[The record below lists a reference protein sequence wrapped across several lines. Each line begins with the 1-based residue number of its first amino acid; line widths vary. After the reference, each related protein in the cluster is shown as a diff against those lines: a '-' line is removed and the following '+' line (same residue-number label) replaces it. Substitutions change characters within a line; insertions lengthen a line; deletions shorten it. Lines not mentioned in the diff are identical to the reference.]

1 MGLLFFAMIAGG
13 LAGFAGWAIVEPMN
27 PGLVNDPIAW
37 QRWEMMYAAIIG
49 AFIGCAIGAVN
60 GWYQGSKSHVIRGG
74 LLGLL
79 IGAPG
84 GLLGLQIGGQLF
96 QSIASSRGG
105 VEGMPLPM
113 AILARTLAFMPFG
126 AVIGAVVGAT
136 GLSWRR
142 VAVGALGGAVGGIL
156 SGMSFDI
163 IAGILGPMVIM
174 AKGGLNQVDANGI
187 PRIAAEVGGP
197 SRAILAILLGM
208 SIGLFTA
215 IFARLTRTAWVRLVL
230 GRNEGKEWIVDA
242 AQTFLGRNERAH
254 VPLFGDMNIAPMHAC
269 IQRNG
274 PQYMLVDGGSQIGTY
289 INGQRI
295 SQAHLYDGAVI
306 QIGPYQLIFSLRAG
320 AQRKAVEAAHGAPMA
335 PMQSQ
340 MPAYPQQMQGQQR
353 TQMYD
358 PASQMTQQVST
369 VQQTVAMPQ
378 PMQPAPQ
385 AGVPRVLHA
394 VDGPMAGRMFSIDI
408 ALEIGRE
415 SGPIPLAFDT
425 SVSRK
430 HVRFSTSPNGVEV
443 ADLGSTNGTF
453 VNGQRITTTTIRPGD
468 LVKIG
473 VTTFRVE

>member
-13 LAGFAGWAIVEPMN
+13 LAGFAGWAIVEPSN
-27 PGLVNDPIAW
+27 PGLINDPIAW
-37 QRWEMMYAAIIG
+37 QRWEMLYAAIIG

-60 GWYQGSKSHVIRGG
+60 GWYQGSKSHLMRGG

-126 AVIGAVVGAT
+126 AVIGAVVGAA

-156 SGMSFDI
+156 SGMSFDLV
-163 IAGILGPMVIM
+163 AGILGPMLIM
-174 AKGGLNQVDANGI
+174 AKGGLNQVDAAGV
-187 PRIAAEVGGP
+187 PRVAAEVGGP

-215 IFARLTRTAWVRLVL
+215 MFARLTRTAWVRLVL

-242 AQTFLGRNERAH
+242 AQTFMGRNEKAH

-295 SQAHLYDGAVI
+295 AQAPLFDGAVI

-320 AQRKAVEAAHGAPMA
+320 AQRRAIEAAHGAPMA
-335 PMQSQ
+335 PM
-340 MPAYPQQMQGQQR
+340 PQGYQPTPNQQQQ

-358 PASQMTQQVST
+358 LASQMTQQVSS
-369 VQQTVAMPQ
+369 VQQTVVMPQ

-385 AGVPRVLHA
+385 SGVPRVLHA
-394 VDGPMAGRMFSIDI
+394 VDGPMAGRMFSINI
-408 ALEIGRE
+408 AMEIGRE

-430 HVRFSTSPNGVEV
+430 HVQFATSANGVEV

-453 VNGQRITTTTIRPGD
+453 VNGNRITSTTIHPGD

>member
-13 LAGFAGWAIVEPMN
+13 LAGFAGWAIVEPSS
-27 PGLVNDPIAW
+27 PGLGDPISW
-37 QRWEMMYAAIIG
+37 QRWEMLYAAVIG

-60 GWYQGSKSHVIRGG
+60 GWYQGSKTHLVRGG
-74 LLGLL
+74 LIGLL

-96 QSIASSRGG
+96 ASIAGSRGG

-113 AILARTLAFMPFG
+113 AIFARTLAFLPFG
-126 AVIGAVVGAT
+126 AMIGAVLGAA
-136 GLSWRR
+136 GLSWKR

-156 SGMSFDI
+156 SGMSFDLV
-163 IAGILGPMVIM
+163 AGILGPMLIM
-174 AKGGLNQVDANGI
+174 AKGGLDQVDAAGI
-187 PRIAAEVGGP
+187 PRVAAEVGGP

-215 IFARLTRTAWVRLVL
+215 MFARLTRTAWIRLVL

-242 AQTFLGRNERAH
+242 AQTFIGRNEKAH

-274 PQYMLVDGGSQIGTY
+274 PQYLLVDGGSQIGTF

-295 SQAHLYDGAVI
+295 SQAPLFDGAVI

-320 AQRKAVEAAHGAPMA
+320 AARKAAEAAHGAPMA
-335 PMQSQ
+335 P
-340 MPAYPQQMQGQQR
+340 APQGYQQAPNQQQP
-353 TQMYD
+353 TQMYN
-358 PASQMTQQVST
+358 PPSQMTQQVST

-385 AGVPRVLHA
+385 SNAPRVLHA
-394 VDGPMAGRMFSIDI
+394 VDGPMAGRMFSIENME
-408 ALEIGRE
+408 LGRE

-430 HVRFSTSPNGVEV
+430 HVRFSTSPIGVEL

-453 VNGQRITTTTIRPGD
+453 VNGQRITITTIRQGD